1 MESYKL
7 TLLLVTWL
15 YISHLGTLGYQCP
28 KRCKCSQITVQCI
41 GAGLKTLPSE
51 IPSSIR
57 YLDLSENPLIKFQNN
72 SFARFTQLEKLVL
85 RECSIKDPFI
95 LPKNL
100 RIIDMSW
107 NHLSLQAVEE
117 LFKEERTPNVKEITL
132 KSNGIIL
139 VGKLSIF
146 PRSVTN
152 LNLVGN
158 VLQKIGRS
166 DLNTM
171 KNLRFLFLSSTGLQ
185 SIAKGAFDQ
194 LKDLR
199 VLKMNTNKL
208 NFLPAKL
215 FQHNRNLGRIQIND
229 NRLKALPDL
238 TGIRSLVDLRLKNNL
253 LKMARNLNVRSIS
266 SLDLSFNLIESYN
279 FSKILVL
286 TLDLSHNKL
295 KMIEKN
301 TFPKLSNVFAI
312 YLQSNNIKSIAINAF
327 EGIEYIGDLFLHR
340 NQLKNLPKGIFN
352 GLSIKKLSLFANELS
367 TVDGI
372 FQGVKIPPYQL
383 LLFGNKLKSI
393 RSSDFQKMPN
403 GSQIYISC
411 TSLDECIGAG
421 LKTLPSEIPSSIRYL
436 DLSENPLIK
445 FQNNSFA
452 RFTQLE
458 KLVLREC
465 SIKDTFILPKS
476 LRIIDMSGNQLNVE
490 AVEELFKEERTPNLK
505 EIALRS
511 NNIILDGQFSIFP
524 RSVTNLN
531 LDGNVLQKIGRSD
544 LNTLK
549 KLRSL
554 ILSHTGLQSIAKG
567 AFDQLKDLR
576 VLEINTNKL
585 TYLPAKTFQ
594 HNRNL
599 GRIEIN
605 DNRLKALPDLT
616 GIRSLVDLH
625 LKNNLLKMARNLNV
639 RSISSL
645 DLSFNLIESYNFS
658 KILVLTL
665 DLSHNKLK
673 MIEKNT
679 FPKLS
684 NVFAIYLQSN
694 NIKSIAI
701 NAFEGIEYIG
711 DLFLHRN
718 QLKNLQKGIF
728 NGLSIKKLS
737 LFANELSTVDGIF
750 QGVKTPPY
758 QLLLFGNKLKSI
770 RSSDFQKMPNGSQIY
785 ISCNSLDEVPNHF
798 DINPKVICSP
808 TRKLVIKTATTALE
822 GDGFQCFEN
831 LKVRYHF
838 DCKPCQVGYYG
849 NDGCI
854 ACPAGAFYQ
863 DEMAA
868 IACKPCPL
876 GQFVPLDKAPG
887 KSPLQCLTCPFGTNT
902 NSSAAYRACKC
913 LPGFARSHRFQGCT
927 KCTQEGFSCQ
937 TDYKE
942 LTRGY
947 WMSWQTMQSASNTSC
962 KTLYKAFMQNLDT
975 KNDTYDRATIK
986 YDCHMPT
993 AHKCPL
999 QGSCLGGIEADCKQG
1014 YTGIL
1019 CAVCQGGYMKNFGKF
1034 TKCPSSVVAVV
1045 QCVAFFLAFVF
1056 ICWLMSKVDKV
1067 KLAGNDSKTFADLIL
1082 STLKILIGFYQVLV
1096 GIIHALP
1103 NIHWPGNLT
1112 KAVRVFEFIQFSI
1125 FHIPALHCIK
1135 REWRMD
1141 AIKEFWF
1148 AIIATATVPFIICIY
1163 TTIKSLCSYCC
1174 VRDTVEFRTRLRK
1187 NVQQCLEAIFLFLF
1201 ATYPLTSSKIFQI
1214 QPASCHAFCTS
1225 EKDGQCLHR
1234 VSYLRSDYRVSCT
1247 SGTSD
1252 DVIVTKAANEA
1263 LILPF
1268 GFPLLLLFLLWRLA
1282 PKKNT
1287 DDAQRQQ
1294 PAGSINDDGEEAA
1307 AEESV
1312 VAVALRLFY
1321 GNYKPESW
1329 YWEVTEM
1336 ARKLIIS
1343 IASALVLH
1351 NIKIG
1356 LFGLIILS
1364 ILFAVAHARMWPM
1377 KDKFDNLMQLLALVI
1392 VAVNLCYGV
1401 TQNSAI
1407 GDDEILEQSKD
1418 KWGLGVMLVS
1428 LNSLLLVLLFGR
1440 LFWEILRKICNSR
1453 LCETSCSQFGAYSRN
1468 GDLSENLLEG
1478 NGSDIIL

>member
-1 MESYKL
+1 MMDSLRL

-15 YISHLGTLGYQCP
+15 YICHLGTMGYQCP
-28 KRCKCSQITVQCI
+28 KLCKCSHITVQCI

-85 RECSIKDPFI
+85 RECSIKNPFI
-95 LPKNL
+95 LSKN
-100 RIIDMSW
+100 
-107 NHLSLQAVEE
+107 
-117 LFKEERTPNVKEITL
+117 
-132 KSNGIIL
+132 
-139 VGKLSIF
+139 
-146 PRSVTN
+146 
-152 LNLVGN
+152 
-158 VLQKIGRS
+158 
-166 DLNTM
+166 
-171 KNLRFLFLSSTGLQ
+171 
-185 SIAKGAFDQ
+185 
-194 LKDLR
+194 
-199 VLKMNTNKL
+199 
-208 NFLPAKL
+208 
-215 FQHNRNLGRIQIND
+215 
-229 NRLKALPDL
+229 
-238 TGIRSLVDLRLKNNL
+238 
-253 LKMARNLNVRSIS
+253 
-266 SLDLSFNLIESYN
+266 
-279 FSKILVL
+279 
-286 TLDLSHNKL
+286 
-295 KMIEKN
+295 
-301 TFPKLSNVFAI
+301 
-312 YLQSNNIKSIAINAF
+312 
-327 EGIEYIGDLFLHR
+327 
-340 NQLKNLPKGIFN
+340 
-352 GLSIKKLSLFANELS
+352 
-367 TVDGI
+367 
-372 FQGVKIPPYQL
+372 
-383 LLFGNKLKSI
+383 
-393 RSSDFQKMPN
+393 
-403 GSQIYISC
+403 
-411 TSLDECIGAG
+411 
-421 LKTLPSEIPSSIRYL
+421 
-436 DLSENPLIK
+436 
-445 FQNNSFA
+445 
-452 RFTQLE
+452 
-458 KLVLREC
+458 
-465 SIKDTFILPKS
+465 
-476 LRIIDMSGNQLNVE
+476 LRIIDMSGNQLSVQ
-490 AVEELFKEERTPNLK
+490 AVEELFKAERTHNVK
-505 EIALRS
+505 EISIRS
-511 NNIILDGQFSIFP
+511 NNIILDGKFSIFP

-554 ILSHTGLQSIAKG
+554 ILSHTGLQRIAKG

-585 TYLPAKTFQ
+585 TFLPAKLFQ
-594 HNRNL
+594 HSRNL
-599 GRIEIN
+599 GTIEIN

-658 KILVLTL
+658 RISVLTL
-665 DLSHNKLK
+665 DLSHNQLEK
-673 MIEKNT
+673 IEKNT
-679 FPKLS
+679 LPKLR

-694 NIKSIAI
+694 IIKSIAI
-701 NAFEGIEYIG
+701 DAFEGIEYIG
-711 DLFLHRN
+711 ELFLHRN

-728 NGLSIKKLS
+728 NGLSLKKLS

-750 QGVKTPPY
+750 QKIKIPPY

-785 ISCNSLDEVPNHF
+785 ISCTSLEEFPNHF
-798 DINPKVICSP
+798 DIKPNVICSP
-808 TRKLVIKTATTALE
+808 TRKLVIKAATTALE
-822 GDGFQCFEN
+822 DDGFQCFKN

-849 NDGCI
+849 KDGCI

-868 IACKPCPL
+868 IACKPCQL

-937 TDYKE
+937 RDYKE
-942 LTRGY
+942 LTKGY
-947 WMSWQTMQSASNTSC
+947 WMSWETMRSASNASC
-962 KTLYKAFMQNLDT
+962 KTLYKAFMQNMDT
-975 KNDTYDRATIK
+975 RNDTYDRATIK

-999 QGSCLGGIEADCKQG
+999 QGSCLGGMEADCKRG

-1019 CAVCQGGYMKNFGKF
+1019 CAVCQGGYMKNFGKC
-1034 TKCPSSVVAVV
+1034 TKCPSSAIAVV

-1096 GIIHALP
+1096 GIVHALP

-1125 FHIPALHCIK
+1125 LHVPALHCIK
-1135 REWRMD
+1135 RGWRMD

-1148 AIIATATVPFIICIY
+1148 AIIATATVPFIIFIY
-1163 TTIKSLCSYCC
+1163 TAIKSLCSYCC
-1174 VRDTVEFRTRLRK
+1174 VRDTDEFKTRRRK

-1201 ATYPLTSSKIFQI
+1201 ATYPLSSSKIFQI
-1214 QPASCHAFCTS
+1214 QPASCNAFCTS
-1225 EKDGQCLHR
+1225 EKNGQCLHR

-1252 DVIVTKAANEA
+1252 DVIVTNAAYGA
-1263 LILPF
+1263 LILPL
-1268 GFPLLLLFLLWRLA
+1268 GFPLLLFLLLWRLV
-1282 PKKNT
+1282 PKKNIAG
-1287 DDAQRQQ
+1287 DAHRQQ

-1312 VAVALRLFY
+1312 VAAALRLFY
-1321 GNYKPESW
+1321 GNYKPERW

-1336 ARKLIIS
+1336 VRKLIIS

-1392 VAVNLCYGV
+1392 VSVNLCYGV

-1418 KWGLGVMLVS
+1418 KWELGIILIS
-1428 LNSLLLVLLFGR
+1428 FNSLLFVLLFGR
-1440 LFWEILRKICNSR
+1440 LIMEILRKICTARVEKS
-1453 LCETSCSQFGAYSRN
+1453 SCSKFGSFYRNGSFN
-1468 GDLSENLLEG
+1468 GDLSENLLDINER
-1478 NGSDIIL
+1478 DIII